1 MTTVR
6 RLSSNIRVETRIN
19 SKIRINSL
27 TDFDNIPGK
36 SHLMRVG
43 FAILK
48 LTHLFINRRRT
59 ILQIKISKYKFF
71 PRSVRYPLSMANH
84 FGNFDTLSP
93 KEREE

>member
-1 MTTVR
+1 MTTAR

-19 SKIRINSL
+19 SKIYINSL
-27 TDFDNIPGK
+27 IDFDIPGK